1 MLSSLALSLAAGAK
15 GPSKTEDRDVAEFDA
30 VSVESG
36 VHASIAIGGRAVE
49 VTAAADVLQRLVTE
63 VKKGVLHLRF
73 ERRSGWMHFGHDGEV
88 TVKVRTPHLRAVSAS
103 GGAHADVTATT
114 EGRVQLDASG
124 GGNVNVASAPAHE
137 LKVDASGGATIAVGG
152 IDAEQVTAS
161 GSGGAVLKLSGRADK
176 AELSFSGGAAIKA
189 QRFEVRDASIVG
201 GSGGEARVHVSQAVR
216 GSVSGGSSL
225 RLDGKPKAR
234 ISTSGGGEVIYAEGR
249 SAPSAEKQ
257 ADDEED

>member
-1 MLSSLALSLAAGAK
+1 MRAFHRAVVLSSLALSLAAGAK

-49 VTAAADVLQRLVTE
+49 VTAEDDVLQRLVTE

-103 GGAHADVTATT
+103 GGGT
-114 EGRVQLDASG
+114 
-124 GGNVNVASAPAHE
+124 VNVASAPASE

-189 QRFEVRDASIVG
+189 QRFEVRDASIDG